1 MTFARDLA
9 SFADNATQNVSF
21 RNILVNGAMQIAQRG
36 TSFTGITSGNNYATD
51 RWKFQLNTQGTWT
64 QSQETDAPTGSG
76 FIKSTKLLCTT
87 ADASPASGDYLVFS
101 QALEGQNLQQL
112 RKGTSS
118 AQQITLS
125 FWVKSNVT
133 GTYIT
138 EIRDQ
143 DNTRQICKSYTI
155 STSGTWEY
163 KTLTFA
169 GDITGALDNDSN
181 LSLFPIWWL
190 GAGSNFTSG
199 TLATSWA
206 AGTDANK
213 AVGQTNVA
221 AAINNY
227 WQITGVQ
234 MEIGPAPTPFEFR
247 PYYIEL
253 SQCQR
258 YYTELQLAL
267 FLTQSHTT
275 TRTKGNL
282 FLPTT
287 MRGNPTATLDNTNRI
302 TYLGVL
308 DYNGVYTGSIDT
320 SSKERV
326 FVDYTRSSGDSWTA
340 NNPLTI
346 NATGGSTLIKLSSEI

>member
-9 SFADNATQNVSF
+9 GFADNATQNTTF
-21 RNILVNGAMQIAQRG
+21 RNILVNGAMQLAQRG
-36 TSFTGITSGNNYATD
+36 TSFSSITSGNNYATD
-51 RWKFQLNTQGTWT
+51 RWKFQVNTQGTWT
-64 QSQETDAPTGSG
+64 QSQETDGPTGSG

-87 ADASPASGDYLVFS
+87 ADASPAAGDYLIFS

-155 STSGTWEY
+155 SASATWEY

-169 GDITGALDNDSN
+169 GDITGALDNDNN
-181 LSLFPIWWL
+181 LSLLPIWWL

-247 PYYIEL
+247 PYYVEL

-258 YYTELQLAL
+258 YYTELNLAV

-275 TRTKGNL
+275 TVTRGNL

-287 MRGNPTATLDNTNRI
+287 MRANPTATLDNANRI

-308 DYNGVYTGSIDT
+308 DYVGVYTGSIET

-326 FVDYTRSSGDSWTA
+326 FVAYTRSSGSSWTA
-340 NNPLTI
+340 NNPLAITS
-346 NATGGSTLIKLSSEI
+346 TGSDSYIKLSSEI